1 MAFVL
6 DTNVV
11 SEFRKVQAGNGAAG
25 VAEWAA
31 SVARSDL
38 YLSAITVMELE
49 MGVRMMERR
58 DVAQGALL
66 RRWITRVVLPE
77 FDTRILAF
85 DANVALRAAALHVPD
100 PKPWRDTAIAA
111 TAMVHGMTVVTRNTS
126 DFKPTGVTL
135 FDPWGDR

>member
-6 DTNVV
+6 ETNVI
-11 SEFRKVQAGNGAAG
+11 SEFRKVQAGKGTAG

-49 MGVRMMERR
+49 MGVRLMERR
-58 DVAQGALL
+58 DLAQGALL
-66 RRWITRVVLPE
+66 RHWITRVVLPE
-77 FDTRILAF
+77 FVARILPF
-85 DANVALRAAALHVPD
+85 DVDVALRAAALHVPD
-100 PKPWRDTAIAA
+100 PRPWRDAAIAA

-126 DFKPTGVTL
+126 DFEPTGVTV
-135 FDPWGDR
+135 FDPWGD

>member
-11 SEFRKVQAGNGAAG
+11 SEFRKVQAGRGAAG

-66 RRWITRVVLPE
+66 RRWIGRVVLPE

-85 DANVALRAAALHVPD
+85 DAAVALRAAALHVPD

-126 DFKPTGVTL
+126 DFNPTGVAV
-135 FDPWGDR
+135 FDPWGDG

>member
-6 DTNVV
+6 DTNVI
-11 SEFRKVQAGNGAAG
+11 SEFRKVQAGKGAAG

-31 SVARSDL
+31 NVARSDL

-49 MGVRMMERR
+49 MGVRLMERR

-77 FDTRILAF
+77 FSARILAF
-85 DANVALRAAALHVPD
+85 DADVAVRAAALHVPN
-100 PKPWRDTAIAA
+100 PRPWRDAAIAA
-111 TAMVHGMTVVTRNTS
+111 TAMVYGMTVVTRNTS
-126 DFKPTGVTL
+126 DFKPTGVAV
-135 FDPWGDR
+135 FDPWGD

>member
-6 DTNVV
+6 DTNVI
-11 SEFRKVQAGNGAAG
+11 SEFRKVQAGKGAAG

-49 MGVRMMERR
+49 MGVRLMERR
-58 DVAQGALL
+58 DLAQGALL
-66 RRWITRVVLPE
+66 RRWITSVVLPE
-77 FDTRILAF
+77 FVARILAF
-85 DANVALRAAALHVPD
+85 DADVALRAAALHVPD
-100 PKPWRDTAIAA
+100 PKPWRDAAIAA

-126 DFKPTGVTL
+126 DFKPTGVAV
-135 FDPWGDR
+135 FDPWGD

>member
-6 DTNVV
+6 DTNVI
-11 SEFRKVQAGNGAAG
+11 SEFRKVQAGKGAGG

-49 MGVRMMERR
+49 MGVRLMERR

-66 RRWITRVVLPE
+66 RRWITSVVLPE
-77 FDTRILAF
+77 FVARILAF
-85 DANVALRAAALHVPD
+85 DADVALRAAALHVPD
-100 PKPWRDTAIAA
+100 PKPWRDAAIAA

-126 DFKPTGVTL
+126 DFKPTGVAV
-135 FDPWGDR
+135 FDPWGD

>member
-1 MAFVL
+1 MRYFL

-11 SEFRKVQAGNGAAG
+11 SELRKVQAGKGSAG

-58 DVAQGALL
+58 DAAQGTIF
-66 RRWITRVVLPE
+66 RRWITHVVRPE
-77 FDTRILAF
+77 FIARILAF
-85 DANVALRAAALHVPD
+85 DADVAVRAAALHVPD
-100 PKPWRDTAIAA
+100 PKPWRDAAIAA
-111 TAMVHGMTVVTRNTS
+111 TAMVHGMTVVTRNS
-126 DFKPTGVTL
+126 RDFKPMGVAVL
-135 FDPWGDR
+135 NPWGD

>member
-6 DTNVV
+6 DTNVI
-11 SEFRKVQAGNGAAG
+11 SEFRKVQAGKGSAE

-58 DVAQGALL
+58 DAAQGAIL
-66 RRWITRVVLPE
+66 RRWITHVVRPE
-77 FDTRILAF
+77 FMARILAF
-85 DANVALRAAALHVPD
+85 DADVAVRAAALHVPD
-100 PKPWRDTAIAA
+100 PKPWRDAAIAA
-111 TAMVHGMTVVTRNTS
+111 TAMVHGMTVVTRNAS
-126 DFKPTGVTL
+126 DFKPMGVAVL
-135 FDPWGDR
+135 DPWED

>member
-6 DTNVV
+6 DTTVI
-11 SEFRKVQAGNGAAG
+11 SEFRKVQAGQGAAD

-38 YLSAITVMELE
+38 HLSAITVMELE
-49 MGVRMMERR
+49 MGARLMERR

-77 FDTRILAF
+77 FAARILPF
-85 DANVALRAAALHVPD
+85 DADVALRAAALHVPD
-100 PKPWRDTAIAA
+100 PRPWRDAAIAA

-126 DFKPTGVTL
+126 DFEPTGVAV
-135 FDPWGDR
+135 FDPWGD

>member
-6 DTNVV
+6 DTNVI
-11 SEFRKVQAGNGAAG
+11 SEFRKVQAGKGAAG

-49 MGVRMMERR
+49 MGVRLMERR

-66 RRWITRVVLPE
+66 RRWITSVVLPE
-77 FDTRILAF
+77 FVARILAF

-100 PKPWRDTAIAA
+100 PKPWRDAAIAA

-126 DFKPTGVTL
+126 DFKPTGVAV
-135 FDPWGDR
+135 FDPWGD

>member
-6 DTNVV
+6 DTNVI
-11 SEFRKVQAGNGAAG
+11 SEFRKVQAGKGSAG

-58 DVAQGALL
+58 DAAQGAIL
-66 RRWITRVVLPE
+66 RRWITHVVRPE
-77 FDTRILAF
+77 FIARILAF
-85 DANVALRAAALHVPD
+85 DADVAVRSAALHVPD
-100 PKPWRDTAIAA
+100 PKPWRDAAIAA
-111 TAMVHGMTVVTRNTS
+111 TAMVHGMTVVTRNS
-126 DFKPTGVTL
+126 RDFKPTGVAVL
-135 FDPWGDR
+135 NPWGD

>member
-1 MAFVL
+1 MAFL
-6 DTNVV
+6 MDTNVI
-11 SEFRKVQAGNGAAG
+11 SEFRKVQAGKGSAG

-58 DVAQGALL
+58 DAAQGAIL
-66 RRWITRVVLPE
+66 RRWITHVVRPE
-77 FDTRILAF
+77 FIARILAF
-85 DANVALRAAALHVPD
+85 DADVAVRSAALHVPD

-111 TAMVHGMTVVTRNTS
+111 TAMVHGMTVVTRNS
-126 DFKPTGVTL
+126 RDFKPMGVAVL
-135 FDPWGDR
+135 NPWGD

>member
-11 SEFRKVQAGNGAAG
+11 SEFRKVQAGKGAAG

-58 DVAQGALL
+58 DVAQGVLL

-77 FDTRILAF
+77 FDARILAF
-85 DANVALRAAALHVPD
+85 DADVALRAAALHVPD

-126 DFKPTGVTL
+126 DFKPTGVAL
-135 FDPWGDR
+135 FDPWGNR

>member
-11 SEFRKVQAGNGAAG
+11 SEFRKVRAGKGAAG
-25 VAEWAA
+25 VAQWAA

-38 YLSAITVMELE
+38 HLSAITVMELE

-58 DVAQGALL
+58 DAAQGALL

-85 DANVALRAAALHVPD
+85 DADVALRAAALHVPG

-111 TAMVHGMTVVTRNTS
+111 TAMAHGMTVVTRNAS
-126 DFKPTGVTL
+126 DFKPTGVAV
-135 FDPWGDR
+135 FDPWGNR

>member
-6 DTNVV
+6 DTIVV
-11 SEFRKVQAGNGAAG
+11 SEFRKVQAGKGAAE

-49 MGVRMMERR
+49 MGVRLMERR

-77 FDTRILAF
+77 FVARILAF
-85 DANVALRAAALHVPD
+85 DADVAVRAAALHVPD
-100 PKPWRDTAIAA
+100 PKPWRDAAIAA
-111 TAMVHGMTVVTRNTS
+111 TAMVHGMTVVTRNS
-126 DFKPTGVTL
+126 RDFKPMGVAV
-135 FDPWGDR
+135 FDPWGS

>member
-6 DTNVV
+6 DTNVI
-11 SEFRKVQAGNGAAG
+11 SEFRKVQAGKGSAG

-58 DVAQGALL
+58 DAAQGAIL
-66 RRWITRVVLPE
+66 RRWITHVVRPE
-77 FDTRILAF
+77 FIARILAF
-85 DANVALRAAALHVPD
+85 DADVAVRAAALHVPD
-100 PKPWRDTAIAA
+100 PRPWRDAAIAA
-111 TAMVHGMTVVTRNTS
+111 TAMVHGMTVVTRNS
-126 DFKPTGVTL
+126 RDFKPMGVAV
-135 FDPWGDR
+135 FDPWGN